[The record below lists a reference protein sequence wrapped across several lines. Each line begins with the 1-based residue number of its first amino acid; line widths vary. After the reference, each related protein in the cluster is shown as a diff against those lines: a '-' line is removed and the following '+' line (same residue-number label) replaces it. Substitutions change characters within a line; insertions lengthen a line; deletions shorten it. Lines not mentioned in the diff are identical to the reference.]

1 MSKEISHT
9 GKVISVGPQVT
20 TVEIVSKSACA
31 SCHAASLCTAF
42 ESVRKEVEV
51 PTDPSA
57 GFAVGDEVE
66 VQLRGSLGPKAAV
79 LAYVIPLFILLILVV
94 SLSFT
99 GMHELPSGWA
109 AWPFGMGSCGCAA
122 GPWSVNTG
130 FMRGDYN
137 NKT

>member
-99 GMHELPSGWA
+99 GMHELAVA
-109 AWPFGMGSCGCAA
+109 AVGLGGMALWYGILWLCRGSLEREYRFYA
-122 GPWSVNTG
+122 
-130 FMRGDYN
+130 RRLQ
-137 NKT
+137 